1 MSGGAG
7 SGPRSRELCLPLS
20 RVKTIMK
27 SSPDVESVR
36 QEPLVL
42 VARVTELFIADMAKR
57 AYEDC
62 SSQLLEY
69 KHIANLVQKDDTLDF
84 LREIMPCKIT
94 VKEFKDL
101 MAQKALKQS
110 EDNSEDSDSS
120 DDDDDDDDDEPE
132 EVEDEQEDESTKDE
146 STQSS

>member
-1 MSGGAG
+1 
-7 SGPRSRELCLPLS
+7 
-20 RVKTIMK
+20 
-27 SSPDVESVR
+27 
-36 QEPLVL
+36 
-42 VARVTELFIADMAKR
+42 MAKR

-62 SSQLLEY
+62 SSLLLEY

-110 EDNSEDSDSS
+110 EDNSDDSESS
-120 DDDDDDDDDEPE
+120 DEDDDDDEVE
-132 EVEDEQEDESTKDE
+132 EIEDEQDESTKDE
-146 STQSS
+146 STQSSWL